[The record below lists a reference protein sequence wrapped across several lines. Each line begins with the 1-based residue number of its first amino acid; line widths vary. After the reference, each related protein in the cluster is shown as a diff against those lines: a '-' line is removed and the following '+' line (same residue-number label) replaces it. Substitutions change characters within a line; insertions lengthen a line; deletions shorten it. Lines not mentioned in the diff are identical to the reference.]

1 MTSDATVVVRY
12 GEASRAAVEQTLRS
26 LVRKQGTLLLILGI
40 LFGLLVLVP
49 FVAAATAADGVDA
62 AFVLA
67 AIAMLVVPIAI
78 GALGVRQLRRQPHLP
93 EVAVTITPVAVLFPA
108 VDRPSALA
116 PRIRAEE
123 WTREGTSAEII
134 PASGLQAARVEF
146 MWQHGGKR
154 RLRSIATGNLDVDA
168 RVIVD
173 ALRVPSGPVAE
184 PVEASPADMSRPPA
198 DGVS

>member
-1 MTSDATVVVRY
+1 MTSDSTVVVRY
-12 GEASRAAVEQTLRS
+12 DEARRAAVERTLRR
-26 LVRKQGTLLLILGI
+26 LVRKQGALLLILGI
-40 LFGLLVLVP
+40 LLGLLVLVP

-62 AFVLA
+62 PFVLV
-67 AIAMLVVPIAI
+67 AIAMLVIPIALC
-78 GALGVRQLRRQPHLP
+78 ALGVRQRRRQPHLP

-108 VDRPSALA
+108 IDWPSALA

-146 MWQHGGKR
+146 TRQDGGKQR
-154 RLRSIATGNLDVDA
+154 RRSVAAGGLDVDA

-173 ALRVPSGPVAE
+173 ALGGPRT
-184 PVEASPADMSRPPA
+184 SYWRLQR
-198 DGVS
+198 GRR